1 MIYIK
6 KIKFFKDNRGKLA
19 SIDHKKFECF
29 SIKRTFFINFIKSR
43 VTRGKHAHKKCS
55 QFIVCITGKIKI
67 KTIDSKYNKRNFILS
82 SFNKGIY
89 IKPCVWVEIVSLKSN
104 TSVVC
109 FADRKYEKLDY
120 INTLNEFKKIIKK

>member
-6 KIKFFKDNRGKLA
+6 KINFFEDNRGVLA
-19 SIDHKKFECF
+19 SIDHKKFDCF

-55 QFIVCITGKIKI
+55 QFIVCITGKVKI

-82 SFNKGIY
+82 SINKGIY
-89 IKPCVWVEIVSLKSN
+89 IKPLVWVEIVSLKRN
-104 TSVVC
+104 TSIVC
-109 FADRKYEKLDY
+109 FTDRKYEKSDY
-120 INTLNEFKKIIKK
+120 INTLNDFKKIIRK